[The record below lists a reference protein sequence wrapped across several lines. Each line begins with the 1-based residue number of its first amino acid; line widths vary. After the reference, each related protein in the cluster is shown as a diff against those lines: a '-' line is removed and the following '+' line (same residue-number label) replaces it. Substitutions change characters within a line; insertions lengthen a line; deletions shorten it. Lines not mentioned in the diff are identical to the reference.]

1 MGLERPNTGA
11 DHRDCEIMEEEMG
24 EFLASIFGIGV
35 LAISIGMFRHYLKQR
50 EWEKRIKSIVDRYE
64 LINK

>member
-11 DHRDCEIMEEEMG
+11 DHRDCEIMED
-24 EFLASIFGIGV
+24 FGIGV